1 MNKKALQKQFEYPL
15 TWKDLAVL
23 PAEQLALLS
32 LANFAAAELNILQ
45 RIYIQTAHNLTQDA
59 ALDVAIAAQR
69 YVVLRTWS
77 AKLFEFA
84 AMFEGLLKQ
93 GLEDDTTLEMAKEA
107 VERFGALKES
117 DGYAIVRNV
126 RHEASNHYSFSA
138 ALKNLSHVPDHAN
151 CNMYMNKLDGNSYYP
166 MGEEVMFVGRL
177 NRHGASIKT
186 EEEKQQLLV
195 IWHDWNVEANEWLR
209 KVHERIFSKFVS
221 VRFPDR
227 SAREKLYWFDPKLAG
242 DMVPPSIPIFLRNNF
257 VRKAEEK

>member
-1 MNKKALQKQFEYPL
+1 MSKKALQKQFEYPL

-23 PAEQLALLS
+23 PPEQLALLS
-32 LANFAAAELNILQ
+32 LANFAATELNILQ

-84 AMFEGLLKQ
+84 AMFEDLLKQ
-93 GLEDDTTLEMAKEA
+93 KLKDDRTLELAKEA
-107 VERFGALKES
+107 VELFEALKKS

-151 CNMYMNKLDGNSYYP
+151 CNMYLNKLDGNSYYP

-186 EEEKQQLLV
+186 EEEKQQLLGL
-195 IWHDWNVEANEWLR
+195 WHDWNLEANGWLR
-209 KVHERIFSKFVS
+209 NIHERIFSEIVS
-221 VRFPDR
+221 ARFPDR
-227 SAREKLYWFDPKLAG
+227 FAREKLYWFDPSLAG

-257 VRKAEEK
+257 LPKAKDT